1 MTETEF
7 HLVSSVNLDAYQP
20 KPSVRIT
27 HPEWSKNATIYQIN
41 TRQFT
46 DEGTFRAA
54 EAHLPRLK
62 ELGAVIL
69 WLMPV
74 QAIGR
79 KNRKGTLG
87 SPYAVKDYYAV
98 EPDLGTFDDLKHFV
112 RAAHEH
118 GLYVILDWVANHTA
132 WDCNLVNEHPE
143 WYSRD
148 WKGDYRPTPWWDWV
162 DIIDL
167 DYGKAELRHYMTE
180 AMKYWVSEV
189 DIDGYR
195 CDVAGFVPTDFW
207 ETVRAE
213 LDEIKPVFMLAEW
226 EARDLHTAA
235 FDMTYA
241 WSWNE
246 TMHRIAMGK
255 GDLEQ
260 LRIYYAWNEKAFPS
274 DIMRMMFV
282 SNHDKNAWEGTEFEQ
297 FGDAREAAIVLSVV
311 SDGMPLIYSG
321 QEAGNDKR
329 LEFFERDPIVWRDH
343 PQGELYRRLF
353 ELKRTNTALWNA
365 HWGAKMIAV
374 PNSAGEGIFSFVRAN
389 ERDKVFAVFNLSPN
403 DHTVN
408 FAETLCHGDYLDFNA
423 GVGVVV
429 DAATSMDLAP
439 WSYRV
444 LLSSTAGP

>member
-1 MTETEF
+1 M
-7 HLVSSVNLDAYQP
+7 SKASRYQP
-20 KPSVRIT
+20 APYVRIG

-46 DEGTFRAA
+46 AAGTFRAA
-54 EAHLPRLK
+54 QEHLPRLS

-74 QAIGR
+74 QVIGE

-98 EPDLGTFDDLKHFV
+98 EPDLGTLSELKDFV
-112 RAAHEH
+112 RAAHDQ
-118 GLYVILDWVANHTA
+118 GMYVILDWVANHTA
-132 WDCNLVNEHPE
+132 WDSNLVAEHPE
-143 WYSRD
+143 WYARD

-167 DYGKAELRHYMTE
+167 DYANAELREYMTE

-213 LDEIKPVFMLAEW
+213 LDLIKPVFMLAEW
-226 EARDLHTAA
+226 EARDLHAAA

-246 TMHRIAMGK
+246 TLHRIAMGT

-260 LRIYYAWNEKAFPS
+260 LRIYYAWNEKAYPA
-274 DIMRMMFV
+274 DGMRMTFV

-297 FGDAREAAIVLSVV
+297 FGDALEAAVVLSVV
-311 SDGMPLIYSG
+311 GEGMPLIYSG
-321 QEAGNDKR
+321 QEAGNDRR
-329 LEFFERDPIVWRDH
+329 LEFFERDPIVWREH
-343 PQGELYRRLF
+343 PMGDLYRDLF
-353 ELKRTNTALWNA
+353 TLKRTNSVLWNA
-365 HWGAKMIAV
+365 QWGARMVAV
-374 PNSAGEGIFSFVRAN
+374 PNSASESVFSFVRHN
-389 ERDKVFAVFNLSPN
+389 EQEKIFAVFNFSPASS
-403 DHTVN
+403 TVR
-408 FAETLCHGDYLDFNA
+408 FEETLCHGTYTDYFAAEQVIVDDATSFELTAWGFRVL
-423 GVGVVV
+423 VGVPALP
-429 DAATSMDLAP
+429 DQ
-439 WSYRV
+439 
-444 LLSSTAGP
+444 LSGSPA